1 MCQRLQASIPSA
13 AYSIHTR
20 RLPAHTRWLHPSP
33 KPSIFSSS
41 CLPRPC
47 PDCPS
52 RPSPRTGSTGA
63 TGRSRRP
70 SRARQAL
77 TSTQAE
83 PLRTCARLRRHIPR
97 CRACWPPCWPCRPP
111 PPPPSFSPPPPRRVP
126 RDPSPL
132 LPARCGSAPG
142 LAGHACSALLAWCV
156 TAERLWQ
163 GQTQLYSVSVY
174 RIMIH

>member
-1 MCQRLQASIPSA
+1 MFQHLQASTIPSA
-13 AYSIHTR
+13 AYSMHTR
-20 RLPAHTRWLHPSP
+20 RLPAHTRRLQPGP
-33 KPSIFSSS
+33 EPATRPSS

-52 RPSPRTGSTGA
+52 SPSPRTGS

-77 TSTQAE
+77 TSTQAVL
-83 PLRTCARLRRHIPR
+83 LRTCARFRRHILW

-111 PPPPSFSPPPPRRVP
+111 PPPPSFSPLPPRRVP
-126 RDPSPL
+126 CDLSPL

-142 LAGHACSALLAWCV
+142 LGGHACSALVA
-156 TAERLWQ
+156 
-163 GQTQLYSVSVY
+163 
-174 RIMIH
+174 